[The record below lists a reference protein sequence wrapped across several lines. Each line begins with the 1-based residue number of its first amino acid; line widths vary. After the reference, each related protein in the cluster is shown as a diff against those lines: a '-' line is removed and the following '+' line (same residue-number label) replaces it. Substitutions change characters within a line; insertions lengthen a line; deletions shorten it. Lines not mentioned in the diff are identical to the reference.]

1 MTNIVSAYCACT
13 LCCGP
18 HAAGI
23 TASGVAPAQGITV
36 AGPRRYPFGTRVQ
49 IGTNIYTVQDR
60 TARRHDGEWDIYF
73 TSHAAARQFGRR
85 LLTVRILIDNT
96 TRGPATAG
104 P

>member
-1 MTNIVSAYCACT
+1 MTNIVTAYCACT

-23 TASGVAPAQGITV
+23 TASGVAPIAGITV
-36 AGPRRYPFGTRVQ
+36 AGPRRYPFGTRVL
-49 IGTNIYTVQDR
+49 INGRTYTLQDR

-73 TSHAAARQFGRR
+73 ASHAAARQFGRR
-85 LLTVRILIDNT
+85 LLSVQILSGTNH
-96 TRGPATAG
+96 GPATVG